1 MTTLHFFW
9 SAPEAARVRLA
20 LSYKRIP
27 FVQTPLRYDDDETFF
42 EFGIA
47 RQPFILKTD
56 DGSLFVD
63 SITVLERIDQLF
75 PGKPLWE
82 GIVEPQAWRA
92 LLDWRQRA
100 DPMLARLYAAVL
112 PGFSDIGGDPGTLEA
127 YKREVQNRF
136 GLILEDLVN
145 DRYAGFA
152 QLDRITRFKEL
163 GAHLAERRFYLG
175 RSSSADMLLA
185 ADLFP
190 LQLLDGVGMPVD
202 LMYYLERVERACGCS
217 LRDGLI
223 TE

>member
-20 LSYKRIP
+20 LSYKHVP

-42 EFGIA
+42 ELGIA
-47 RQPFILKTD
+47 RQPFVLKTD
-56 DGSLFVD
+56 DGSLLVD
-63 SITVLERIDQLF
+63 SIAVLERIDQLF
-75 PGKPLWE
+75 PGAPLWE
-82 GIVEPQAWRA
+82 GIVEPMAWQA
-92 LLDWRQRA
+92 LLDWRRRA
-100 DPMLARLYAAVL
+100 APMLARLYAAVL
-112 PGFSDIGGDPGTLEA
+112 PGFSDIGGDPGTFET

-152 QLDRITRFKEL
+152 QLDRITAFKQL
-163 GAHLAERRFYLG
+163 GAHLAERGFYLG
-175 RSSSADMLLA
+175 RASSADMLLA

-190 LQLLDGVGMPVD
+190 LQLLDGVGLPVD
-202 LMYYLERVERACGCS
+202 LMYYLERVERTCGCS